1 MTFTLFETI
10 ESVIGEFALP
20 YLINA
25 DATGLDDEEQTLID
39 EWFSASTDDWRDSDD
54 NLWVYSHMA
63 VIDDSREEFQYDEIT
78 GHYGATQKVALFF
91 TKVN

>member
-10 ESVIGEFALP
+10 ESVIGEFSLP